1 MSVMNGK
8 FHSPFKVGGVPL
20 ECSGQERL
28 LDGEIAIPKRS
39 GEMRDRPSRRQA
51 WHSDSMVSP
60 DEVGFDLRERLPL
73 PHNILSK
80 TDLAGQS
87 WGGAA
92 CGYRYHRGCG
102 QCIHN
107 PKDEAYHLD
116 YYASAGD
123 SAESGM
129 GRFGNH
135 HLTYRVECIHM
146 NVGELNRNV
155 KANRLPMSDLEVGAI
170 IVLGTWESHV
180 QGEGSQSVGTSGA
193 KVTGVRQD
201 ECFLYMPVKC

>member
-1 MSVMNGK
+1 MNGK
-8 FHSPFKVGGVPL
+8 FRSPFKVGGVPL

-39 GEMRDRPSRRQA
+39 DEMRDRPSRRQA

-87 WGGAA
+87 WCGAA
-92 CGYRYHRGCG
+92 CGYMYHRGCG

-107 PKDEAYHLD
+107 PKDETYYLD
-116 YYASAGD
+116 YHVSARD

-129 GRFGNH
+129 GHIGNH
-135 HLTYRVECIHM
+135 YLTYRAEYIHA
-146 NVGELNRNV
+146 NVGELNRNDKV
-155 KANRLPMSDLEVGAI
+155 NRLPMSGLAVGAI
-170 IVLGTWESHV
+170 IVLGAWESHV
-180 QGEGSQSVGTSGA
+180 HGEGSQSVRTSSA

-201 ECFLYMPVKC
+201 ECFL